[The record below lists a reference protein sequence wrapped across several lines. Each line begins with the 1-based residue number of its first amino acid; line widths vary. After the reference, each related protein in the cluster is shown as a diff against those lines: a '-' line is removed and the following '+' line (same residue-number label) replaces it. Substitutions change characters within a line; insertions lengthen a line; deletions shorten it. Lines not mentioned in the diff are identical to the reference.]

1 MTRTPP
7 PSREGLAGFD
17 EPESV
22 LILSTA
28 HAQHRV
34 ILFVRPRD
42 PSREV

>member
-1 MTRTPP
+1 
-7 PSREGLAGFD
+7 
-17 EPESV
+17 V